1 MLIGKKLKSA
11 RFEKNYTQEH
21 MASVLNVSQKTY
33 SNFENDITQ
42 PNINQLQQIANE
54 LDKSVLELLPD
65 EKINMINNGEKA
77 QQSVFATNHYNLP
90 DKLVQQYEE
99 RIKDL
104 QEQVNHLKKLLAER

>member
-11 RFEKNYTQEH
+11 RFEKNYTQEY
-21 MASVLNVSQKTY
+21 MASVLNISQKTY

-54 LDKSVLELLPD
+54 LDKSVFDLLPD
-65 EKINMINNGEKA
+65 DKINFVNNGNDDS
-77 QQSVFATNHYNLP
+77 QQAFILTNNLP
-90 DKLVQQYEE
+90 KKLIEQYEE

-104 QEQVNHLKKLLAER
+104 QEQVKHLKELLSSK